1 LRAMQEA
8 LERAHVTREDLGYIN
23 AHGTGTRLN
32 DEAEA
37 TAIAALLGRSVDNVP
52 VSSIKGAIGHLMAA
66 AGAMELAACL
76 VPFLDG
82 VLPGTTNLKTVDPAC
97 PIHVLGPQ
105 PVRADVDAVLSN
117 SFGFGG
123 QNASVVLR
131 RAP

>member
-1 LRAMQEA
+1 
-8 LERAHVTREDLGYIN
+8 
-23 AHGTGTRLN
+23 
-32 DEAEA
+32 
-37 TAIAALLGRSVDNVP
+37 